1 MKRNIGEVYKH
12 FCHFTGRGKNVRIKL
27 KEDLGGEVN

>member
-1 MKRNIGEVYKH
+1 MKRNIGEAYKR
-12 FCHFTGRGKNVRIKL
+12 FCHFTGRDKNVRIKL